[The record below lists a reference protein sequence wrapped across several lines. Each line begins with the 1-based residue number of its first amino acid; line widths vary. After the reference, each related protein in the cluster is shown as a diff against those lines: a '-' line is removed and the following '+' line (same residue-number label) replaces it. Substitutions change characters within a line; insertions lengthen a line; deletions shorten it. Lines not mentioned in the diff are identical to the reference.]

1 MAVPNAVTVVPVDA
15 FGRPINPG
23 MVTRVNP
30 QAFAQVRPTLEP
42 LTLTPLRNAVLHSA
56 WGRGKIDL
64 PPGIAKRLYE
74 TPVVVGSTP
83 VAPPFKKDLAR
94 ALRVEPV
101 NEKIKNQKFKV
112 KDGRSIGAAQ
122 VEGERQIDVG
132 KEAARENKDARKE
145 VRQIEQQQRKD
156 YQKNNAHSRRSSKG
170 VSHDHRRNKSEIRQK
185 AKPAK
190 VKEAAQPEVQGG
202 PPARGAAKHE
212 NKQPP
217 GQSQPRGGGKG
228 QGQKP

>member
-1 MAVPNAVTVVPVDA
+1 
-15 FGRPINPG
+15 

-64 PPGIAKRLYE
+64 PPGIAKKLYE
-74 TPVVVGSTP
+74 TPVVVGSAP

-101 NEKIKNQKFKV
+101 NEKIKGQKFKV
-112 KDGRSIGAAQ
+112 KDGRSVGAAQ
-122 VEGERQIDVG
+122 VEGDGQRQIEVG

-156 YQKNNAHSRRSSKG
+156 YQKEQRAQQK
-170 VSHDHRRNKSEIRQK
+170 VEQKSLPRAQGEPAGNPVKFKPPK
-185 AKPAK
+185 AK
-190 VKEAAQPEVQGG
+190 EAPQPQVQGG

-217 GQSQPRGGGKG
+217 GQSQPKGGGGKG
-228 QGQKP
+228 KGKKP

>member
-1 MAVPNAVTVVPVDA
+1 
-15 FGRPINPG
+15 

-30 QAFAQVRPTLEP
+30 QAVAQVRPTLEP

-64 PPGIAKRLYE
+64 PPGIAKKLYE

-112 KDGRSIGAAQ
+112 KDGRNIGAAQ
-122 VEGERQIDVG
+122 VEGDGKRQIDVG

-145 VRQIEQQQRKD
+145 VRQIEQQQRTKEQRAQ
-156 YQKNNAHSRRSSKG
+156 QKVEQKG
-170 VSHDHRRNKSEIRQK
+170 FHEHRENKSEIRSK
-185 AKPAK
+185 AKPPK
-190 VKEAAQPEVQGG
+190 VKEASQPQVQGG

-217 GQSQPRGGGKG
+217 GQSQPSGGGKG
-228 QGQKP
+228 KGKSLEATLN